1 MSLSSFRHAVPGLRV
16 YYGNNCLDQLAAE
29 MRRLGRR
36 RAVIFSGRTLANADP
51 GLRTLQAALGE
62 LCAGTFDAV
71 GEHSPIPAVLAAV
84 ETLRRLDADAVVAL
98 GGGSAVVTARAAT
111 ILLGENKDVRELCTR
126 FVPGQAPVSPKLVA
140 PKLPQFL
147 VPTTPTTA
155 CSRAGAAV
163 LDPELGQRL
172 SLFDPKARP
181 EAIFFHPGLFSAAP
195 AKVAMDASLNAFTMA
210 IQGLESARR
219 EPLADAM
226 LLHAIRLMR
235 RRLPE
240 LAQPASSADGRG
252 ELMLAGLL
260 AGQGTDYTGLG
271 LAAALGHSIG
281 ARFSVGNG
289 LVNAIVLPHTIRFN
303 GPATGDR
310 LEDALA
316 ALRARIDETP
326 EHPAEGV
333 SRSCSR
339 LFEQLGIPQR
349 LRDVGV
355 GKSDLPQIA
364 EDVKGDWFLSQN
376 PRGVEQPDLLDLLS
390 AAW

>member
-1 MSLSSFRHAVPGLRV
+1 M
-16 YYGNNCLDQLAAE
+16 
-29 MRRLGRR
+29 
-36 RAVIFSGRTLANADP
+36 
-51 GLRTLQAALGE
+51 
-62 LCAGTFDAV
+62 
-71 GEHSPIPAVLAAV
+71 AAV

-111 ILLGENKDVRELCTR
+111 ILLGENNGVQEICTR

-155 CSRAGAAV
+155 CARAGAAV

-172 SLFDPKARP
+172 SLFDPKTRP

-195 AKVAMDASLNAFTMA
+195 PKVAMDASLNAFTMA

-226 LLHAIRLMR
+226 LLHAIRLMT

-240 LAQPASSADGRG
+240 LAQPTSSVDGRG
-252 ELMLAGLL
+252 ELMLAALL

-271 LAAALGHSIG
+271 LAAALGHTIG

-303 GPATGDR
+303 APATGDR

-316 ALRARIDETP
+316 ALRTPIEETR
-326 EHPAEGV
+326 ESLTEGV
-333 SRSCSR
+333 IRSCSR
-339 LFEQLGIPQR
+339 LFEPLGIPRR

-355 GKSDLPQIA
+355 GESDLPLIA

-376 PRGVEQPDLLDLLS
+376 PREVELPDLVGLLS

>member
-1 MSLSSFRHAVPGLRV
+1 MSLSSFRHATPGLRV
-16 YYGNNCLDQLAAE
+16 YYGDDCLGQLPSE

-36 RAVIFSGRTLANADP
+36 RAVIFSGRTLANSDP
-51 GLRTLQAALGE
+51 GVRTIQAALGE
-62 LCAGTFDAV
+62 LCAGTFDGV
-71 GEHSPIPAVLAAV
+71 TEHSPIPSVLAAV
-84 ETLRRLDADAVVAL
+84 ETLRRLEADAVVAL

-111 ILLGENKDVRELCTR
+111 ILFGESKDVRELCTR
-126 FVPGQAPVSPKLVA
+126 FVPGQAPVSPKLIA

-226 LLHAIRLMR
+226 LLHAIRLMT

-240 LAQPASSADGRG
+240 LAQPASSVDGRG
-252 ELMLAGLL
+252 ELMLAALL
-260 AGQGTDYTGLG
+260 AGQGTDYTGVG
-271 LAAALGHSIG
+271 LAAALGHAIG
-281 ARFSVGNG
+281 PRFSAGNG
-289 LVNAIVLPHTIRFN
+289 LVNAIVLPHTVRFN
-303 GPATGDR
+303 APATGDR
-310 LEDALA
+310 LEDALE
-316 ALRARIDETP
+316 ALWTP
-326 EHPAEGV
+326 VDGTPDSPAEGV

-339 LFEQLGIPQR
+339 LFERLGLPAR

-355 GKSDLPQIA
+355 GKGDLLQIA